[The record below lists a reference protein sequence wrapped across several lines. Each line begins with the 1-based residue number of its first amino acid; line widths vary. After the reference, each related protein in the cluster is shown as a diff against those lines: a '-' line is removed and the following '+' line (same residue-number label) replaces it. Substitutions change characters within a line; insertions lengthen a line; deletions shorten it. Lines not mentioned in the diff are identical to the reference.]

1 MNLKNNI
8 LLVVM
13 ACLLSFSGLA
23 MAGKQGI
30 SFYGGLG
37 LLAVQPNKVNT
48 TEYDLGA
55 GGGVFIGIEEDG
67 WALEY
72 HGFATLDAA
81 TNSPNTEY
89 AVEGGAASLGYRT
102 LETRS
107 GIYFL
112 LSVGKVDGD
121 VTTSTTGLPD
131 TLRTYSGNIGTIGL
145 GMRMDKTER
154 MELDYSLIRL
164 TSDGVAGSFNT
175 HMLSLRYI
183 WGGNVYDPRF

>member
-48 TEYDLGA
+48 TEYDPGV

-81 TNSPNTEY
+81 TNSPSLEY
-89 AVEGGAASLGYRT
+89 AIEGAAASLGYRT

-112 LSVGKVDGD
+112 LSVGKVDVD
-121 VTTSTTGLPD
+121 VTSSTTGLPD
-131 TLRTYSGNIGTIGL
+131 TKGTYTGNIGTIGL

-164 TSDGVAGSFNT
+164 SNSAAGSFNT